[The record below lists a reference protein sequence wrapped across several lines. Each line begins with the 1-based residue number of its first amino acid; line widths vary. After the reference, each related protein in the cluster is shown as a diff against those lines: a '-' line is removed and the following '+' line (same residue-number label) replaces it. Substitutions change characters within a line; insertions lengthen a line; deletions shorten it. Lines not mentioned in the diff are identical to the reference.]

1 MREEPGASPSPI
13 SVTSITAPTS
23 PTADAPPEASLL
35 SRAIGAFS
43 GTTGLVV
50 KLCLLGLADALAI
63 WAGAILASHSKWIA
77 FGVLVLATLLLNAVY
92 FGGAKLVP
100 AKFLVPG
107 VIFLIGFQIV
117 PIVYTAR
124 VAFTNYSTGHI
135 TSKAGAIKAIQ
146 ANTLQPTPNGAQ
158 YTMAPAKDSSGNLV
172 LVLVDQATNKP
183 YVGTEKGL
191 KPLPPGSV
199 KVHAGI
205 VSGVKGYTLITGAEL
220 SALTQLDKYKVPVP
234 GGAIQPQGLSL
245 AVALEPTLRYDATT
259 GTFTRITDGAVFRD
273 NGRGAFASAKG
284 EELEPGWVTGV
295 GLDNFDKVLHD
306 KTVRQPFLRVFA
318 WTMVYAAGSVF
329 LTFVLGLLL
338 AVVLDKPGM
347 RFQRPYRSLLVIPF
361 AIPAFLSALVWAGLL
376 NDDFGII
383 NHIFHTHIPWLFDP
397 WWAKVSCLLL
407 NLWLGFP
414 YFFLVCS
421 GALQAIPAEL
431 KEAAYVDGGTAR
443 QVFRKVTLPLL
454 LVAVAPLMIASFAFN
469 FNNFGNIYLLT
480 GGGPPSTDQP
490 VAGQTDILISYT
502 YKLAFASGKGGD
514 YGLATTVSIFIFV
527 IVATISA
534 LSFWRT
540 KALENVQ

>member
-1 MREEPGASPSPI
+1 M
-13 SVTSITAPTS
+13 TSITAPTS

-92 FGGAKLVP
+92 FGGAKFVP

-158 YTMAPAKDSSGNLV
+158 YTMAPAEDSSGNLV

-199 KVHAGI
+199 KVHARI
-205 VSGVKGYTLITGAEL
+205 VSGVKGYTLITGAAL
-220 SALTQLDKYKVPVP
+220 SALTQLDKYKVPVK

-259 GTFTRITDGAVFRD
+259 GTFTRITDGVVFRD

-295 GLDNFDKVLHD
+295 GLQNFDKVIHD

-329 LTFVLGLLL
+329 LTFALGLLL
-338 AVVLDKPGM
+338 AVVLDKPEM

-376 NDDFGII
+376 NDDFGIV
-383 NHIFHTHIPWLFDP
+383 NHIFHTHIPWLFNP

-421 GALQAIPAEL
+421 GALQAIPSEL

-469 FNNFGNIYLLT
+469 FNNFNNIYLLT
-480 GGGPPSTDQP
+480 GGGPYTGGSSI
-490 VAGQTDILISYT
+490 AGSTDILISYT
-502 YKLAFASGKGGD
+502 YKLAIATGKGQD
-514 YGLATTVSIFIFV
+514 YGLASAVAIIIFF
-527 IVATISA
+527 IVATISGF
-534 LSFWRT
+534 SFYRS
-540 KALENVQ
+540 KALENVA

>member
-1 MREEPGASPSPI
+1 VREEPGASPSPI

-135 TSKAGAIKAIQ
+135 TSKSGAIKAIQ

-259 GTFTRITDGAVFRD
+259 GTFTRITG
-273 NGRGAFASAKG
+273 
-284 EELEPGWVTGV
+284 T
-295 GLDNFDKVLHD
+295 
-306 KTVRQPFLRVFA
+306 T
-318 WTMVYAAGSVF
+318 AAAPSPPPR
-329 LTFVLGLLL
+329 
-338 AVVLDKPGM
+338 A
-347 RFQRPYRSLLVIPF
+347 RS
-361 AIPAFLSALVWAGLL
+361 SSRAG
-376 NDDFGII
+376 
-383 NHIFHTHIPWLFDP
+383 
-397 WWAKVSCLLL
+397 
-407 NLWLGFP
+407 
-414 YFFLVCS
+414 
-421 GALQAIPAEL
+421 
-431 KEAAYVDGGTAR
+431 
-443 QVFRKVTLPLL
+443 
-454 LVAVAPLMIASFAFN
+454 
-469 FNNFGNIYLLT
+469 
-480 GGGPPSTDQP
+480 
-490 VAGQTDILISYT
+490 
-502 YKLAFASGKGGD
+502 
-514 YGLATTVSIFIFV
+514 
-527 IVATISA
+527 
-534 LSFWRT
+534 
-540 KALENVQ
+540 

>member
-1 MREEPGASPSPI
+1 
-13 SVTSITAPTS
+13 VTSITAPTT
-23 PTADAPPEASLL
+23 PTVDPVPEASLL
-35 SRAIGAFS
+35 SRAIAAFS
-43 GTTGLVV
+43 GTTGYAV
-50 KLCLLGLADALAI
+50 KLLLLGLADALAI
-63 WAGAILASHSKWIA
+63 WAAAILGSHSKWIA
-77 FGVLVLATLLLNAVY
+77 LGVLVVATALVNAIF
-92 FGGAKLVP
+92 FGGRKLVP

-107 VIFLIGFQIV
+107 VIFLIAFQIV

-135 TSKAGAIKAIQ
+135 SSKSDAIRAIQ
-146 ANTLQPTPNGAQ
+146 ANTLQPAPNGAQ
-158 YTMAPAKDSSGNLV
+158 YTMAPAKDAGGNLV

-183 YVGTEKGL
+183 YVGTEDGL
-191 KPLPPGSV
+191 KPLPAGSV
-199 KVHAGI
+199 QASAAG
-205 VSGVKGYTLITGAEL
+205 VTSAKGYTLITGAAL
-220 SALTQLDKYKVPVP
+220 SGLTQLDQFKVPVK

-245 AVALEPTLRYDATT
+245 AVALEPTLRYDANAD
-259 GTFTRITDGAVFRD
+259 TFTRITDGTVFHD
-273 NGRGAFASAKG
+273 DGKGEFASAKG
-284 EELEPGWVTGV
+284 EELEPGWVTNV
-295 GLDNFDKVLHD
+295 GFHNFSRVVHD

-318 WTMVYAAGSVF
+318 WTMVYAVGSVL
-329 LTFVLGLLL
+329 LTFALGLLL
-338 AVVLDKPGM
+338 ALALDKPGM
-347 RFQRPYRSLLVIPF
+347 RFQRPYRSLLVIPY

-383 NHIFHTHIPWLFDP
+383 NHLFHIHVPWLFNP

-421 GALQAIPAEL
+421 GALQAIPSEL
-431 KEAAYVDGGTAR
+431 KEAAYVDGGGAI

-480 GGGPPSTDQP
+480 GGGPPSSDQP
-490 VAGQTDILISYT
+490 IAGQTDILISYT

-514 YGLATTVSIFIFV
+514 YGLATTISIFIFV
-527 IVATISA
+527 IVASISA
-534 LSFWRT
+534 VTFWRT